1 MRLLPIVIGI
11 PGAVLIASPAA
22 AQSTSTEP
30 PKPLTIN
37 GSVAI
42 TTDYRLRGVSQSD
55 NKPALQGS
63 MTATLSNGLYAGI
76 WASNLGGWGTF
87 GGPNLELDL
96 IGGYKR
102 SFGGTTVDA
111 GLTWYTY
118 PGGADKTDYAEP
130 FVKVSHTLGPAS
142 LLAGVAYAPP
152 QEALGRWYFS
162 GASASSGV
170 YDKPGDKK
178 DNVYVWGDLG
188 VGIPG
193 TKATAKAHLGHSW
206 GNSGLGPNGTSVAPT
221 GSYSDW
227 LLGVDYALYGPLTL
241 SFSYVDTDIGR
252 RRSAYLLPNFAQTQ
266 TGGSIAGSR
275 FVFTATASF

>member
-1 MRLLPIVIGI
+1 MTMLNRLALAATCLVTVPV
-11 PGAVLIASPAA
+11 A
-22 AQSTSTEP
+22 AQTAP
-30 PKPLTIN
+30 PADLAIT

-55 NKPALQGS
+55 NKPAVQGGF
-63 MTATLSNGLYAGI
+63 TATLKQGPYAGL
-76 WASNLGGWGTF
+76 WASNLAGWGTF

-96 IGGYKR
+96 FAGYKH

-111 GLTWYTY
+111 GLTWYIY

-130 FVKVSHTLGPAS
+130 FVKVSHTLGPAN
-142 LLAGVAYAPP
+142 LLVGIAYAPS
-152 QEALGRWYFS
+152 QEALGKWYNT
-162 GASASSGV
+162 GAAYAAGAV
-170 YDKPGDKK
+170 DHPGAKS
-178 DNVYVWGDLG
+178 DNTYLWGDLG
-188 VGIPG
+188 VGIPR

-221 GSYSDW
+221 GSYTDW

-241 SFSYVDTDIGR
+241 SFAYVDTSIGR
-252 RRSAYLLPNFAQTQ
+252 RRSAYLLPSFSQTQ

-275 FVFTATASF
+275 FVFTATAAF